1 MSEGLP
7 DEHAILRIMARPN
20 DVNVAGDIFGGW
32 LMSQCDI
39 AGGIAASRRAGGRVV
54 TVAVKDFR
62 FLAPVLVSDIV
73 SIYARDVRTGTSS
86 VTIDIEVFIERRQSG
101 EEQILKVAM
110 AEIVYV
116 HIDHA
121 RQPAPIEKTSRQDP
135 EIK

>member
-1 MSEGLP
+1 MSHNLP

-32 LMSQCDI
+32 MMSQCDI
-39 AGGIAASRRAGGRVV
+39 AGGIVASRRAGGRVV

-73 SIYARDVRTGTSS
+73 SIYADVAKVGTSS
-86 VTIDIEVFIERRQSG
+86 VTIDINVYVERRQSG
-101 EEQILKVAM
+101 QEQTLQVAT

-116 HIDHA
+116 HIDDA
-121 RQPAPIEKTSRQDP
+121 RQPCPIE
-135 EIK
+135 

>member
-1 MSEGLP
+1 MTDQLP

-32 LMSQCDI
+32 MMSQCDI
-39 AGGIAASRRAGGRVV
+39 AGGIVASRKAGGRVV

-73 SIYARDVRTGTSS
+73 SIYADDIRIGTTSI
-86 VTIDIEVFIERRQSG
+86 TLAINVFVERRVDG
-101 EEQILKVAM
+101 EEQIIKVAT

-116 HIDHA
+116 HIDGQ
-121 RQPAPIEKTSRQDP
+121 RQPAPIGSCD
-135 EIK
+135 

>member
-1 MSEGLP
+1 MHDSLP

-39 AGGIAASRRAGGRVV
+39 AGGIKASRRAGGRVV

-62 FLAPVLVSDIV
+62 FIAPVLVSDIV
-73 SIYARDVRTGTSS
+73 SIYAHDVRVGTSS
-86 VTIDIEVFIERRQSG
+86 VTIDIEVFVERRLQG
-101 EEQILKVAM
+101 KEVILKVAT

-116 HIDHA
+116 HIDDA
-121 RQPAPIEKTSRQDP
+121 RQPAPIKR
-135 EIK
+135 

>member
-1 MSEGLP
+1 MTEQLP

-32 LMSQCDI
+32 MMSQCDI
-39 AGGIAASRRAGGRVV
+39 AGGIIASRRAGGRVV

-73 SIYARDVRTGTSS
+73 SIYAHDVKVGNTS
-86 VTIDIEVFIERRQSG
+86 VTIAIEVYVERRQSG
-101 EEQILKVAM
+101 KEHILKVAS

-116 HIDHA
+116 HINDDREPTA
-121 RQPAPIEKTSRQDP
+121 IG
-135 EIK
+135 

>member
-1 MSEGLP
+1 MTTQLP

-32 LMSQCDI
+32 MMSQCDI
-39 AGGIAASRRAGGRVV
+39 AGGIVASRKAGGRVV

-73 SIYARDVRTGTSS
+73 SIYAEDIRIGTTS
-86 VTIDIEVFIERRQSG
+86 VTIAINVFVERRQAG
-101 EEQILKVAM
+101 EEQILKVAA

-116 HIDHA
+116 HIDNQ
-121 RQPAPIEKTSRQDP
+121 RQPTPIVTSH
-135 EIK
+135 

>member
-1 MSEGLP
+1 MSDCLP

-39 AGGIAASRRAGGRVV
+39 AGGIVASRRAGGRVV

-73 SIYARDVRTGTSS
+73 SIYARDVRIGNTS
-86 VTIDIEVFIERRQSG
+86 VTIAIEVFSERRQSG
-101 EEQILKVAM
+101 EEQILKVAT
-110 AEIVYV
+110 AEVVYV
-116 HIDHA
+116 HIDDA
-121 RQPAPIEKTSRQDP
+121 RQPAPIV
-135 EIK
+135 

>member
-1 MSEGLP
+1 MTIKLP

-32 LMSQCDI
+32 MMSQCDI
-39 AGGIAASRRAGGRVV
+39 AGGIVASRKAGGRVV

-73 SIYARDVRTGTSS
+73 SIYAEDIRVGTTS
-86 VTIDIEVFIERRQSG
+86 VTMTINVFVERRQAG
-101 EEQILKVAM
+101 EEHIIQVAT

-116 HIDHA
+116 HIDA
-121 RQPAPIEKTSRQDP
+121 ERQPMPIKV
-135 EIK
+135 

>member
-1 MSEGLP
+1 MTEQLP

-32 LMSQCDI
+32 MMSQCDI
-39 AGGIAASRRAGGRVV
+39 AGGIIASRRAGGRVV

-73 SIYARDVRTGTSS
+73 SIYAHDVKVGNTS
-86 VTIDIEVFIERRQSG
+86 VTIAIEVYVERRQSG
-101 EEQILKVAM
+101 KEHILKVAS

-116 HIDHA
+116 HINDNREPTA
-121 RQPAPIEKTSRQDP
+121 IG
-135 EIK
+135 

>member
-1 MSEGLP
+1 MTEELP

-32 LMSQCDI
+32 MMSQCDI
-39 AGGIAASRRAGGRVV
+39 AGGIIASRRAGGRVV

-73 SIYARDVRTGTSS
+73 SIYAHDVKVGNTS
-86 VTIDIEVFIERRQSG
+86 VTIAIEVYVERRQSG
-101 EEQILKVAM
+101 KEHILKVAS

-116 HIDHA
+116 HINDDREPTA
-121 RQPAPIEKTSRQDP
+121 IG
-135 EIK
+135 

>member
-1 MSEGLP
+1 MTDQLP

-32 LMSQCDI
+32 MMSQCDI
-39 AGGIAASRRAGGRVV
+39 AGGIVASRKAGGRVV

-73 SIYARDVRTGTSS
+73 SIYADDIRICTTSITL
-86 VTIDIEVFIERRQSG
+86 TINVFVERRLGG
-101 EEQILKVAM
+101 EEQIIKVAT

-116 HIDHA
+116 HIDA
-121 RQPAPIEKTSRQDP
+121 QRQPSPIITSD
-135 EIK
+135 

>member
-1 MSEGLP
+1 MTEQLP

-32 LMSQCDI
+32 MMSQCDI
-39 AGGIAASRRAGGRVV
+39 AGGIIASRRAGGRVV

-73 SIYARDVRTGTSS
+73 SIYAHDVKVGNTS
-86 VTIDIEVFIERRQSG
+86 VTIAIEVYVERRQSG
-101 EEQILKVAM
+101 EEHILKVAS

-116 HIDHA
+116 HINDDREPTA
-121 RQPAPIEKTSRQDP
+121 IG
-135 EIK
+135 